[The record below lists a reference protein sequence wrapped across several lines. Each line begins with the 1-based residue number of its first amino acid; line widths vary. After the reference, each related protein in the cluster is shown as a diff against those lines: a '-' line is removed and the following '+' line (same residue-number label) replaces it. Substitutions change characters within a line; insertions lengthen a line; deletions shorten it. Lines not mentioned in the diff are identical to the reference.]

1 MDYDLAIVGAGP
13 AGLVAARTATELGLS
28 HCVLEAKHRM
38 GGRAYTEHECFGV
51 PVDHGCHW
59 LEGAEAN
66 PFRAYAD
73 RHGIAYQRSHRNEH
87 LFGSGV
93 WCPAEDAVAFS
104 DYADQVWAAGR
115 EAAAAGND
123 MALAQVA
130 PPNPRWAGL
139 FGGWCAALT
148 GFEPERVSTADLA
161 RYDERWGAWPVIDG
175 YGALIARY
183 GAEVQVQTDCP
194 VRRIDWTGGGVV
206 LETGPGSIK
215 AKCALITVSTGV
227 LAADRIRFE
236 PQLPAWKRDAI
247 DGIPM
252 GPAAKVIVGVRAG
265 FIDLPDSQYVRFDN
279 GTSRTAGY
287 QVRPYGRELVIA
299 NFAGSFA
306 AELEAQGRDAMI
318 EFVFSQLIE
327 MFGGDLRRAVT
338 GADAT
343 AWCGD
348 PHVLGGYSIASPGYA
363 DCRPLLGEP
372 VGGRLFFAGEA
383 ISLRA
388 FGSAHGAYESARNAV
403 HAIQGCLGAGNPPA

>member
-1 MDYDLAIVGAGP
+1 
-13 AGLVAARTATELGLS
+13 
-28 HCVLEAKHRM
+28 
-38 GGRAYTEHECFGV
+38 
-51 PVDHGCHW
+51 
-59 LEGAEAN
+59 
-66 PFRAYAD
+66 
-73 RHGIAYQRSHRNEH
+73 
-87 LFGSGV
+87 
-93 WCPAEDAVAFS
+93 
-104 DYADQVWAAGR
+104 
-115 EAAAAGND
+115 
-123 MALAQVA
+123 
-130 PPNPRWAGL
+130 
-139 FGGWCAALT
+139 
-148 GFEPERVSTADLA
+148 
-161 RYDERWGAWPVIDG
+161 
-175 YGALIARY
+175 
-183 GAEVQVQTDCP
+183 
-194 VRRIDWTGGGVV
+194 
-206 LETGPGSIK
+206 
-215 AKCALITVSTGV
+215 
-227 LAADRIRFE
+227 
-236 PQLPAWKRDAI
+236 
-247 DGIPM
+247 
-252 GPAAKVIVGVRAG
+252 VRAG
-265 FIDLPDSQYVRFDN
+265 FIDLPDSQHVRFDN